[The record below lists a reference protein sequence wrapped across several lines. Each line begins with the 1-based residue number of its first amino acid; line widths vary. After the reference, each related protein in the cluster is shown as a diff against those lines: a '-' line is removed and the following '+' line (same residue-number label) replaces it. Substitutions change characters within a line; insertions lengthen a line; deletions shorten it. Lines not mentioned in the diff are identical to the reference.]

1 MINVRSTRAIVLL
14 ALALALWPRA
24 GAAQAVKTYTLDE
37 MQQLAA
43 TYYQAVGISRAQVD
57 QAREMERMA
66 FAARL
71 PSITSQGVVTTN
83 VITAS
88 LTFNDFKIDIMP
100 RVDYQAVVSVVQPI
114 FTGFRLENGHRQAK
128 LAIEAARTGL
138 AVTVQETVLAATQA
152 YYAVLG
158 LQDNVEI
165 SRRAVT
171 LAQQTM
177 RTAESLFRAGETV
190 ETSVLRARVAE
201 SDARRELLV
210 AENALI
216 LARQQ
221 LMLLTG
227 VTGDFELM
235 RPEATRPIDTP
246 LEDLIKQGLA
256 ARPELQALAL
266 QRQIAGLEIDKQRG
280 QWYPTVQAQAVY
292 QRQKATFPSSQ
303 LASVA
308 VNAVWPIF
316 EGGRRKAAV
325 ANARLQLTEAGLQE
339 ELAARQASEQIR
351 RAYLAMQTLDAS
363 VQILKSQ
370 VEVARRN
377 ADETGRA
384 YAVGEATDLDVL
396 QSNNALTQSERQ
408 LAQATY
414 QYEVAIC
421 DLQRAVGTFA
431 ADLVPRAAGGQ
442 E

>member
-1 MINVRSTRAIVLL
+1 M
-14 ALALALWPRA
+14 
-24 GAAQAVKTYTLDE
+24 
-37 MQQLAA
+37 
-43 TYYQAVGISRAQVD
+43 
-57 QAREMERMA
+57 
-66 FAARL
+66 
-71 PSITSQGVVTTN
+71 
-83 VITAS
+83 
-88 LTFNDFKIDIMP
+88 
-100 RVDYQAVVSVVQPI
+100 
-114 FTGFRLENGHRQAK
+114 
-128 LAIEAARTGL
+128 
-138 AVTVQETVLAATQA
+138 
-152 YYAVLG
+152 
-158 LQDNVEI
+158 
-165 SRRAVT
+165 T
-171 LAQQTM
+171 LAQQTL
-177 RTAESLFRAGETV
+177 RTADSLFRAGETV

-227 VTGDFELM
+227 LTGDFELM

-339 ELAARQASEQIR
+339 ELAQRQTSEQIR

-408 LAQATY
+408 LTQATY

-421 DLQRAVGTFA
+421 DVQRAVGTFA

>member
-100 RVDYQAVVSVVQPI
+100 RVDYQAVVSAVQPI

-128 LAIEAARTGL
+128 LAIEAAHTGL
-138 AVTVQETVLAATQA
+138 AVTVQDTVLAATQA